1 MVRMTIIDDD
11 KEFGSRVSA
20 IAREKFQMSGR
31 QCVIRNYDS
40 SQELL
45 WDIEDHHL
53 SNIYCLDIE
62 MPKISGIALAQE
74 IRLRDNEAYIIFLTS
89 HNDYATEGYEYNAWR
104 FIIKGTEQEKLPMAL
119 AAILD
124 DMDKRK
130 EELRY
135 YVVENDNNLARFAL
149 NRIYYLRIEKKY
161 TIFYTKDGEFRER
174 KPLAQVV
181 CDLNA
186 PEFHYL
192 DKSTVVNMAHITS
205 VGENVLLSE
214 GTELPVSRTQKQK
227 LKRALS
233 DYLRKRP

>member
-1 MVRMTIIDDD
+1 MVRMTIVDDD
-11 KEFGSRVSA
+11 KEFGRRISA
-20 IAREKFQMSGR
+20 IAREKYHMSGR

-45 WDIEDHHL
+45 WDIEDRYG
-53 SNIYCLDIE
+53 SDIYCLDIE
-62 MPKISGIALAQE
+62 MPGLSGTALAHE

-89 HNDYATEGYEYNAWR
+89 HNDYATDGYEYNAWR

-119 AAILD
+119 SAILD

-135 YVVENDNNLARFAL
+135 YVVENDNNLVRFAV

-161 TIFYTKDGEFRER
+161 TIFYTEDGEFRER

-181 CDLNA
+181 SDLNA

-192 DKSTVVNMAHITS
+192 DKSTVVNITHITS
-205 VGENVLLSE
+205 IGENVLLSE
-214 GTELPVSRTQKQK
+214 GIELPVSRTQKQK
-227 LKRALS
+227 LKSAVS
-233 DYLRKRP
+233 DYWRKHP